1 MMKKSVYVSHLLKDK
16 FPSVIKNI
24 GKILEKYNYNLKE
37 IRDTNDI
44 WCRDYMPVRAYGGEL
59 VRFTY
64 KPSYLQSSEANIKSI
79 TNIDEI
85 LSWGKWTYRKTD
97 IILDGGAIEIYQ
109 DKGIISDR
117 VFSENPGVAPE
128 QLIMDIKRLLELN
141 TLTIV
146 PAHPDDPFG
155 HVDGLVRFIDRDT
168 VLINDFTREY
178 RKNWV
183 LKFQA
188 SLINA
193 GYVTESL
200 PYRAHDNKGDD
211 AEGIY
216 ANFLKLP
223 NLIIVPSYTF
233 SKEDKHA
240 AELLARLYPGRAVE
254 SVYATDLAKKGGI
267 INCVT
272 WSRD

>member
-1 MMKKSVYVSHLLKDK
+1 MLKKSVYVSHLLKDN
-16 FPSVIKNI
+16 FPPVLKYI
-24 GKILEKYNYNLKE
+24 GEILKKYNYDIKE

-64 KPSYLQSSEANIKSI
+64 KPSYLQSSEANRKSI

-85 LSWGKWTYRKTD
+85 LSGGKWTYRKTD

-109 DKGIISDR
+109 DQGIISDR
-117 VFSENPGVAPE
+117 VFSENPGIAPE

-155 HVDGLVRFIDRDT
+155 HVDGMVRFVDRDT
-168 VLINDFTREY
+168 LLINDFANEY
-178 RKNWV
+178 QKKWV

-193 GYVTESL
+193 GYRTESL
-200 PYRAHDNKGDD
+200 PYKAYENNGDD
-211 AEGIY
+211 AKGIY
-216 ANFLKLP
+216 INFLKLP
-223 NLIIVPSYTF
+223 NLIIMPSYTF
-233 SKEDKHA
+233 NKGDKHA
-240 AELLARLYPGRAVE
+240 EEILAKLYPGRAVE
-254 SVYATDLAKKGGI
+254 TVYSTDLAKKGGI
-267 INCVT
+267 INCIT
-272 WSRD
+272 WSRN